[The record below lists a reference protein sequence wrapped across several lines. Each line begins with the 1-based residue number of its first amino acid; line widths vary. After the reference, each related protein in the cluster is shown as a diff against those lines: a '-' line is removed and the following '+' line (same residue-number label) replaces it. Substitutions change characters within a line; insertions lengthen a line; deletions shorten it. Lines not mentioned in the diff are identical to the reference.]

1 MLAQYLARKSR
12 LGKTTLGQ
20 PVRRR
25 MPAAPTR
32 AQRGGERG
40 RVSVRLAYSM
50 SPNPASIWIWGTRV
64 YALLCVAVFIAV
76 WAFHAA
82 YPQYQSI
89 PWWIFIFV
97 PFPMWGI
104 EILPVIFVIDL
115 VLAVKGVYRRRT
127 FVVQAIILVIA
138 FCFACKA
145 CDKAHRR
152 HRNLGLRSGERVE
165 PSRLA
170 SLDGKAGDPFVE
182 FVVGSRSF
190 GPTGYSRPAR
200 TTCAQARHDLFADRE
215 RRGGARARRVQ
226 DVHGVGLLDEVE
238 ILHQFALRGDG
249 LGAYAGAARIEIR
262 CVDLRDQ
269 ALQRLGEQALAERAF
284 DFLPTHACVTRQK
297 VPQARIGNSVE
308 QIARIDIR
316 LAVTFAR
323 EGEHSVRTCFNA
335 AVNQTGEVHAEEG
348 ELRIGHGVDQVAHER
363 LAVRLDLVILAAEWS
378 DADFAAQTG
387 QFADMIA
394 MKAGA
399 VDKELGF
406 EVSRFGFGAPA
417 AVGLSQRTYFGVGC
431 DAALDAFHQGFAD
444 FLVID
449 NPFLRNA

>member
-97 PFPMWGI
+97 PFPIWGI

-115 VLAVKGVYRRRT
+115 VLKGVYRRRT

-138 FCFACKA
+138 FCFC
-145 CDKAHRR
+145 
-152 HRNLGLRSGERVE
+152 LQGLRQSPPPPPESGITVRGACRTVL
-165 PSRLA
+165 PRLA

-297 VPQARIGNSVE
+297 VPQTRIGNSVE

-431 DAALDAFHQGFAD
+431 DAAVDAFHQGFAD

-449 NPFLRNA
+449 NPSLRNA